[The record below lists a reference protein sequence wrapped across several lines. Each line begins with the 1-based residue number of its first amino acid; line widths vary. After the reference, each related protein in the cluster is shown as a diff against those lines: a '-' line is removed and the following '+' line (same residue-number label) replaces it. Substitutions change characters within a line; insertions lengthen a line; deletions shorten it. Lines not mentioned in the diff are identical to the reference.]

1 MSMLLNKKMS
11 KKPKKMVNAIYESPP
26 HVPDEASRPMHFALN
41 LKVDF
46 FESLDPPGYQ
56 LGQKLGFHRC
66 PFSKI
71 AI

>member
-1 MSMLLNKKMS
+1 MTKGRGLLENTQMNS
-11 KKPKKMVNAIYESPP
+11 SA
-26 HVPDEASRPMHFALN
+26 HVPDEASRPMHFAIN

-56 LGQKLGFHRC
+56 LGQKLGFHQC